1 MKIKKAGAIK
11 LSPKKSFDFI
21 LFITVMSLV
30 VFGVIMVF
38 SSSYYDALDKQG
50 DAFYYLKKDII
61 WALIGFVAMMGIS
74 MFPYR
79 AYKKLSLFIIIT
91 SLVLL
96 GMIFTPLG
104 LELNNSVRWI
114 KVGPITLMPGEIAKL
129 AVIIFVSAFL
139 SKDPGRIK
147 SFKNGIMP
155 LMGLLILFSVLIALQ
170 PNLST
175 ALTVAAIIIGIMF
188 VAGLNFGYIAG
199 LFAAGCAGIFVL
211 MNSNS
216 DGYWLKRITTFMD
229 PFADPKGDG
238 WQVIQSL
245 LALGS
250 GGLFGV
256 GLGKSIQK
264 TLYLP
269 EPQNDFIFAIIGEEL
284 GFIGCLA
291 LIIAFIILVWR
302 GTHIAMNAPDLFG
315 TLLAS
320 GITIM
325 IAVQVVL
332 NIAVVTSS
340 MPPTGVSLPFI
351 SWGGNSL
358 VLFMI
363 AMGILL
369 NISKHNLSKGR

>member
-1 MKIKKAGAIK
+1 MKTKKTASVK
-11 LSPKKSFDFI
+11 LLDRNSYDFI
-21 LFITVMSLV
+21 LFITVIGLV
-30 VFGVIMVF
+30 LFGVVMVF
-38 SSSYYDALDKQG
+38 SSSYYDALDKKG
-50 DAFYYLKKDII
+50 DAFYYLKKDIM
-61 WALIGFVAMMGIS
+61 WAAVGFVFLIIASI
-74 MFPYR
+74 FPYR
-79 AYKKLSLFIIIT
+79 AYRKMSVVIVGI

-96 GMIFTPLG
+96 VMVFTPLG
-104 LELNNSVRWI
+104 LELNYSVRWI
-114 KVGPITLMPGEIAKL
+114 KLGPITLMPGEIAKL
-129 AVIIFVSAFL
+129 AVIIFVSSFL
-139 SKDPGRIK
+139 SKDPIRIK
-147 SFKNGIMP
+147 SFKNGVAPM
-155 LMGLLILFSVLIALQ
+155 MGLLIVFAGLIALQ

-175 ALTVAAIIIGIMF
+175 AITVAVIIIGIMF
-188 VAGLNFGYIAG
+188 VAGLNFFYIAG
-199 LFAAGCAGIFVL
+199 LIASGVIGLFLL
-211 MNSNS
+211 MTSNPGS
-216 DGYWLKRITTFMD
+216 YWLKRITTFLD

-269 EPQNDFIFAIIGEEL
+269 EPQNDFIFAIVGEEL
-284 GFIGCLA
+284 GFIGCML
-291 LIIAFIILVWR
+291 LILAFIVLIWR
-302 GTHIAMNAPDLFG
+302 GTHIALTAPDLFG

-325 IAVQVVL
+325 VAVQVVL

-358 VLFMI
+358 VLFML

-369 NISKHNLSKGR
+369 NISKHSQRR

>member
-1 MKIKKAGAIK
+1 MKIKKTAGVK
-11 LSPKKSFDFI
+11 SSGKGSFDFI
-21 LFITVMSLV
+21 LFITVIGLV

-50 DAFYYLKKDII
+50 DAFFYLKRDII
-61 WALIGFVAMMGIS
+61 WAIIGSTALIATS
-74 MFPYR
+74 LFPYR
-79 AYKKLSLFIIIT
+79 AYRKMSLLILGL

-96 GMIFTPLG
+96 VMIFTPLG

-114 KVGPITLMPGEIAKL
+114 KLGPITVMPGEIAKL
-129 AVIIFVSAFL
+129 AVIIFVSSFL
-139 SKDPGRIK
+139 SKDPRRVK
-147 SFKNGIMP
+147 SFKNGVFPM
-155 LMGLLILFSVLIALQ
+155 LGLLAVFSGLIALQ

-175 ALTVAAIIIGIMF
+175 AITVAVIIIGILY
-188 VAGLNFGYIAG
+188 VAGLNSAYIAG
-199 LFAAGCAGIFVL
+199 LAACGVSGIFLL
-211 MNSNS
+211 MASNS
-216 DGYWLKRITTFMD
+216 TGYWLKRITTFMD

-245 LALGS
+245 LAMGS

-269 EPQNDFIFAIIGEEL
+269 EPQNDFIFAIVGEEL
-284 GFIGCLA
+284 GFIGCVL
-291 LIIAFIILVWR
+291 LIVAFLILVWR
-302 GTHIAMNAPDLFG
+302 GTHIALTAPDLFG

-325 IAVQVVL
+325 VAVQVVL

-358 VLFMI
+358 VIFMI

-369 NISKHNLSKGR
+369 NISKHSQSR

>member
-1 MKIKKAGAIK
+1 MKTKKTAIAK
-11 LSPKKSFDFI
+11 FLDRNSYDFI
-21 LFITVMSLV
+21 LFITVMGLV
-30 VFGVIMVF
+30 IFGVIMVF

-50 DAFYYLKKDII
+50 DAFYYLKKDIL
-61 WALIGFVAMMGIS
+61 WAAVGFIFLMIASI
-74 MFPYR
+74 FPYR
-79 AYKKLSLFIIIT
+79 AYRKR
-91 SLVLL
+91 SLVILGISFVLL
-96 GMIFTPLG
+96 VMIFTPLG
-104 LELNNSVRWI
+104 LELNYAVRWI
-114 KVGPITLMPGEIAKL
+114 KLGPITLMPGEIAKL
-129 AVIIFVSAFL
+129 AVIIFVSSFL
-139 SKDPGRIK
+139 SKDPRRIK
-147 SFKNGIMP
+147 SFKNGIAPM
-155 LMGLLILFSVLIALQ
+155 MGLLIVFAGLIALQ

-175 ALTVAAIIIGIMF
+175 AITVAVIIVGIMF
-188 VAGLNFGYIAG
+188 VAGLNFVYIAG
-199 LFAAGCAGIFVL
+199 LIASGGIGLFL
-211 MNSNS
+211 LLTSNS
-216 DGYWLKRITTFMD
+216 DGYWLKRITTFLD

-269 EPQNDFIFAIIGEEL
+269 EPQNDFIFAIVGEEL
-284 GFIGCLA
+284 GFIGCIL
-291 LIIAFIILVWR
+291 LILAFIVLIWR
-302 GTHIAMNAPDLFG
+302 GTHIALTAPDLFG

-325 IAVQVVL
+325 VAVQVVL

-358 VLFMI
+358 VLFML

-369 NISKHNLSKGR
+369 NISKKVKQ